1 VALSGHR
8 LRLVLK
14 GSPPPIVKGMART
27 EPAERARKRTLD
39 DQEIIDLYEVLDA
52 LHGTVAVQKCFGPF
66 VRFLLLSAQRLRMVS
81 NMRWE
86 EIDGLD
92 WIVPR
97 HKGKGRG
104 DHVVPLTDGLLAL
117 MGPKQKAGFVFTSDG
132 KTSFKGF
139 SKAKA
144 ALDARLAET
153 RRAAK
158 RKPMEHWTYHDLRRT
173 ARSLMSRAGV
183 PSDHAER
190 VLDHMI
196 PGVRGVYDRHAYH
209 AEKQAALEKLDVMVR
224 GILRPGEKVIGFA
237 KRQPQ

>member
-1 VALSGHR
+1 M
-8 LRLVLK
+8 
-14 GSPPPIVKGMART
+14 VKGMART
-27 EPAERARKRTLD
+27 KPAERARKRTLD
-39 DQEIIDLYEVLDA
+39 DQEITDLYEVLDA

-117 MGPKQKAGFVFTSDG
+117 VGPKQKAGFVFTSDG

-144 ALDARLAET
+144 ALDTRLAET
-153 RRAAK
+153 RRGSEAKADGALDLSRPAADSSLAYEPRRCAK
-158 RKPMEHWTYHDLRRT
+158 RPC
-173 ARSLMSRAGV
+173 RACIR
-183 PSDHAER
+183 A
-190 VLDHMI
+190 
-196 PGVRGVYDRHAYH
+196 YDPRCAWC
-209 AEKQAALEKLDVMVR
+209 L
-224 GILRPGEKVIGFA
+224 
-237 KRQPQ
+237 